1 MQKSLQKLLY
11 NNVGKIR
18 YFMII
23 NSAYNI
29 NSKSLQTFQGSK
41 NQKMMNA
48 GIIKSD
54 NYGLDNDTVE
64 IKNTE
69 NSGDNKKSELLKWGA
84 LVGSGIVATTIGL
97 LAHKHISVKNAKKAA
112 EEQAKLDAEMEK
124 KRLKEA
130 KKAAKKNGGV
140 AESVETVETVEN
152 DDKKG
157 E

>member
-69 NSGDNKKSELLKWGA
+69 NSGDNKKSKLLK
-84 LVGSGIVATTIGL
+84 L
-97 LAHKHISVKNAKKAA
+97 
-112 EEQAKLDAEMEK
+112 AKL
-124 KRLKEA
+124 
-130 KKAAKKNGGV
+130 
-140 AESVETVETVEN
+140 TI
-152 DDKKG
+152 
-157 E
+157 